1 MKDLDEAYRKAEH
14 DVYPAKLNKANFVEA
29 LITVGIQHF
38 NEVVDLGLK
47 QQSEEDEEE

>member
-29 LITVGIQHF
+29 LFAIGIQHF
-38 NEVVDLGLK
+38 GEVVDLALK
-47 QQSEEDEEE
+47 QQSEEEEEE